1 MEPSSGRGSRKGKPC
16 SPGFIAS
23 IHVIQHRT
31 KFRSMNQ
38 DRVRLQNMFRFPRDM
53 VVVVSL
59 AAVVAVTL
67 QYSNL
72 QLNLQSGLTHMWGD
86 NHSQADNGP

>member
-1 MEPSSGRGSRKGKPC
+1 MEPSSGRGSRKGKPG

-31 KFRSMNQ
+31 KFRTMNQ
-38 DRVRLQNMFRFPRDM
+38 DRVRLQNMCRFPREM
-53 VVVVSL
+53 VVVVAQ

-67 QYSNL
+67 Q
-72 QLNLQSGLTHMWGD
+72 
-86 NHSQADNGP
+86 

>member
-31 KFRSMNQ
+31 KFRTMNQ

-67 QYSNL
+67 NYKKS
-72 QLNLQSGLTHMWGD
+72 LQSGLTNMWGD